1 MNAKTLSG
9 NVSIKVTGCGV
20 EANVNVSDC
29 EKNAYI
35 EKYLTRTNDTTPAK
49 VYVTPE
55 IHRILS
61 LMAGAN
67 TATGATIS
75 GYVTRILT
83 DHFAKN
89 AHIMHCIFED
99 NREVLF

>member
-1 MNAKTLSG
+1 MNLKTLSG
-9 NVSIKVTGCGV
+9 NVSIKITDGGV
-20 EANVNVSDC
+20 ESTVNVTES
-29 EKNAYI
+29 EKTAYI
-35 EKYLTRTNDTTPAK
+35 EKYLTRTNDKMPAK

-55 IHRILS
+55 IHRVLS

-67 TATGATIS
+67 TKTGATIS

-89 AHIMHCIFED
+89 AHIMHRIFED
-99 NREVLF
+99 SHEDLF

>member
-1 MNAKTLSG
+1 MNVKTLSG
-9 NVSIKVTGCGV
+9 NVSIKVTDGGV
-20 EANVNVSDC
+20 EATVNVSNS
-29 EKNAYI
+29 EKTAYI
-35 EKYLTRTNDTTPAK
+35 EKFLTRTNDTTPAK

-55 IHRILS
+55 IHRVLS

-67 TATGATIS
+67 TKTGATIS

-89 AHIMHCIFED
+89 AHIMHRIFED
-99 NREVLF
+99 SREELS